1 MEMAYSVDDPS
12 FYIINKDD
20 SLVDIEVNDY
30 ITLLDINS
38 TVLDSEFSSNTYCSS
53 SLSGNGQDCD
63 TTVTR
68 HLTLV
73 VYSTNISYEL
83 SSIDFVE
90 NCFGKKCVATGKVMD
105 IRGDVRWLIVEDY
118 YVI

>member
-1 MEMAYSVDDPS
+1 MAYSVEDSS

-38 TVLDSEFSSNTYCSS
+38 TTLDSEFSSYTTCSS
-53 SLSGNGQDCD
+53 SFSGSGQDCD

-83 SSIDFVE
+83 SSVDFVE

-105 IRGDVRWLIVEDY
+105 VKGDVRWLMVEDY
-118 YVI
+118 YVL

>member
-1 MEMAYSVDDPS
+1 M
-12 FYIINKDD
+12 
-20 SLVDIEVNDY
+20 VDIEVNDY

-53 SLSGNGQDCD
+53 SFSGNGQDCD
-63 TTVTR
+63 TIVTR

-105 IRGDVRWLIVEDY
+105 VRGDVRWLMVEDY